1 MYGINVGV
9 AKIVILPF
17 VWAIWGTAVETIVD

>member
-1 MYGINVGV
+1 MPGINVGV

-17 VWAIWGTAVETIVD
+17 VWAIYVAAVEAIV

>member
-1 MYGINVGV
+1 MLGINNVGV

-17 VWAIWGTAVETIVD
+17 VGAILGTAVETIV

>member
-1 MYGINVGV
+1 MTGINVGV

-17 VWAIWGTAVETIVD
+17 VWAIWCTAVETIV